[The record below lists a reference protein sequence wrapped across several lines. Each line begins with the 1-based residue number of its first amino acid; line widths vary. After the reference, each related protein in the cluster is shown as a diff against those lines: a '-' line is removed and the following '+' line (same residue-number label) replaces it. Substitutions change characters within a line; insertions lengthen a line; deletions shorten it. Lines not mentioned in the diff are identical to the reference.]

1 MQIPALRGVSAPGWT
16 VLVSYPTRDPNF
28 EALRLALA
36 RLRNERGW
44 SFDELAERSGVS
56 RRTLIEMEHGQSNG
70 RLESWF
76 RVAEAFG
83 VPLGELVSV
92 L

>member
-1 MQIPALRGVSAPGWT
+1 M
-16 VLVSYPTRDPNF
+16 SYPTRDPDF
-28 EALRLALA
+28 EALRLTLA
-36 RLRNERGW
+36 RLRNDRGW

-56 RRTLIEMEHGQSNG
+56 RRTLIAMEHGTTNG

-76 RVAEAFG
+76 RVAEAFEI
-83 VPLGELVSV
+83 PLGELVSG

>member
-1 MQIPALRGVSAPGWT
+1 MT
-16 VLVSYPTRDPNF
+16 YPTREPNF
-28 EALRLALA
+28 EALRLTLA
-36 RLRNERGW
+36 RLRGDRGW
-44 SFDELAERSGVS
+44 SYDELAEHSGVS

-76 RVAEAFG
+76 RVAEAFK
-83 VPLGELVSV
+83 VALGDLVSV

>member
-1 MQIPALRGVSAPGWT
+1 M
-16 VLVSYPTRDPNF
+16 SYPTRDPNF
-28 EALRLALA
+28 EALRLTLA
-36 RLRNERGW
+36 RLRDERGW

-76 RVAEAFG
+76 RIAEAFET
-83 VPLGELVSV
+83 PLGDLVRV

>member
-1 MQIPALRGVSAPGWT
+1 M
-16 VLVSYPTRDPNF
+16 SYPTRDPDF
-28 EALRLALA
+28 EALRLTLA
-36 RLRNERGW
+36 RLRNDHGW

-56 RRTLIEMEHGQSNG
+56 RRTLIAMEHGTTNG

-83 VPLGELVSV
+83 VGLPKLVAV

>member
-1 MQIPALRGVSAPGWT
+1 M
-16 VLVSYPTRDPNF
+16 SYPTRDPDF
-28 EALRLALA
+28 EALRLTLA
-36 RLRNERGW
+36 RLRNDHRW
-44 SFDELAERSGVS
+44 SFDELAERSGVG

-76 RVAEAFG
+76 RVAQAFQ
-83 VPLGELVSV
+83 VPLGDLVAV

>member
-1 MQIPALRGVSAPGWT
+1 MSAPRST
-16 VLVSYPTRDPNF
+16 ILVTYPTRDPNF
-28 EALRLALA
+28 EALRLTLG
-36 RLRNERGW
+36 RMRNDRGW

-56 RRTLIEMEHGQSNG
+56 RRTLIAMEHGTTNG

-83 VPLGELVSV
+83 VPLGELVAV
-92 L
+92 I

>member
-1 MQIPALRGVSAPGWT
+1 M
-16 VLVSYPTRDPNF
+16 SYPTRDPDF
-28 EALRLALA
+28 EALRLMLA

-44 SFDELAERSGVS
+44 SYDELAERSGVS

-76 RVAEAFG
+76 RVAEAFE
-83 VPLGELVSV
+83 VPLGDLVREL
-92 L
+92 

>member
-1 MQIPALRGVSAPGWT
+1 MT
-16 VLVSYPTRDPNF
+16 YPTREPDF
-28 EALRLALA
+28 EALRLLLG
-36 RLRNERGW
+36 RLREERGW

-56 RRTLIEMEHGQSNG
+56 RRTLIDMEHGKSNG

-83 VPLGELVSV
+83 VPIADLVRV

>member
-1 MQIPALRGVSAPGWT
+1 MT
-16 VLVSYPTRDPNF
+16 YPTREPNF
-28 EALRLALA
+28 EELWLALA
-36 RLRNERGW
+36 RLRSERGW
-44 SFDELAERSGVS
+44 SYDELAERSGVS

-76 RVAEAFG
+76 RIAEAFG
-83 VPLGELVSV
+83 VPLGDLVSV